1 MEPRRGFLLIFVSTI
16 LWLQG
21 VLLCYAE
28 EVCFRGT
35 IRLKEQKI
43 ADDIWMCAIVIRN
56 ESEHPVLMQP
66 DVTEIMVRAEH
77 NGLHAVHYFCFGWN
91 DAKPFED
98 FPPKTTKQT
107 GVLLDES
114 CLKKI
119 QQQNSDTYVLIPY
132 KLHGQ
137 AQIFNASI
145 KVSVT
150 GTGESAESETQGNGD
165 K

>member
-1 MEPRRGFLLIFVSTI
+1 MIFV
-16 LWLQG
+16 LAA
-21 VLLCYAE
+21 LCVQCMPCRAE
-28 EVCFRGT
+28 DFRFSG
-35 IRLKEQKI
+35 IMRLKEQKI
-43 ADDIWMCAIVIRN
+43 FDDVWMCEIVIRN
-56 ESEHPVLMQP
+56 ESGRSVLMQP
-66 DVTEIMVRAEH
+66 DVAAIMVTEKLS
-77 NGLHAVHYFCFGWN
+77 GLRTDHCFCFGWN
-91 DAKPFED
+91 DAKPFEE

-119 QQQNSDTYVLIPY
+119 QQQNSETYVLIPY
-132 KLHGQ
+132 KLHGL